1 MRLWLFTRT
10 DSHFDCQGGRPSRSP
25 TIKMNTLYQSLSHA
39 KDILGHGS
47 LYVLLQVRC
56 VSCEPDR
63 KGSKETWLP
72 RRSWPEMEVALP
84 GKRFGPVAIR
94 LGGSRVVSNG

>member
-25 TIKMNTLYQSLSHA
+25 TIKMNSLYHSLSHA
-39 KDILGHGS
+39 KEIPEHGS
-47 LYVLLQVRC
+47 LYVLLKVSC
-56 VSCEPDR
+56 VSYRPDR

-72 RRSWPEMEVALP
+72 RWSWPEMEVALP
-84 GKRFGPVAIR
+84 GKRFGPVAI
-94 LGGSRVVSNG
+94 